1 MSILPTKTLPYGVRK
16 RKVGHWNVYSMDG
29 VLETITAS
37 GVPYLSSDS
46 ITTGAIEASPSN
58 IKPFYCPNCGG
69 NSYRKINGKIV
80 CDYCDT
86 EFLTSTIPSENPLK
100 DLHPKPIPIITNY
113 EVN

>member
-1 MSILPTKTLPYGVRK
+1 MSIAPSKTVPHG
-16 RKVGHWNVYSMDG
+16 
-29 VLETITAS
+29 TITAS

-69 NSYRKINGKIV
+69 NSYRKISGKIV

-86 EFLTSTIPSENPLK
+86 EFLASTIPSENPLK
-100 DLHPKPIPIITNY
+100 DLHPIPILTSF